1 MVLAIMTKRL
11 TLIPPP
17 VLPAQAPIN
26 ISITM
31 IILHVVFH
39 VSKSTVANP
48 VVVIIEATVKDVCLM
63 ASPTESN
70 ICLTLMNMMTIEDNM
85 TLQINIAGN
94 NEICDKKVFYRISVY
109 ADHRIIKCFNEKPYA
124 DVGVE
129 RNKLSCLK
137 LNIKASDLVD
147 KNHIY
152 LIAVPV
158 KWNNYDKGI
167 LSIIKTET
175 KPIK

>member
-1 MVLAIMTKRL
+1 M
-11 TLIPPP
+11 
-17 VLPAQAPIN
+17 
-26 ISITM
+26 
-31 IILHVVFH
+31 
-39 VSKSTVANP
+39 
-48 VVVIIEATVKDVCLM
+48 
-63 ASPTESN
+63 
-70 ICLTLMNMMTIEDNM
+70 ICLLCLIYHSLIKKTTLSEEDGTEISLLDYNTYIEFYQSSPMEDSITIEDNM

-94 NEICDKKVFYRISVY
+94 NEICDKKLFYRISVY
-109 ADHRIIKCFNEKPYA
+109 ADHNIIKCFDEKPYA

-147 KNHIY
+147 KKHIY